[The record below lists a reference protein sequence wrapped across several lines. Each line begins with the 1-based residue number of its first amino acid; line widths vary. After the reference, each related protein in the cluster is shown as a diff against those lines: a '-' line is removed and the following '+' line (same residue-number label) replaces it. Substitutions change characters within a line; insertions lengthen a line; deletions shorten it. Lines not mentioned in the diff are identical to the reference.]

1 MARLTPVLLA
11 FAVAGAAAFPVA
23 CSKPAEVSTSDS
35 ATEAAL
41 AELQKEVRT
50 LREERDAT
58 LRATGVTGSEHRTLV
73 DAVADLRDEVKRLKD
88 AAAAAAATA
97 AAAPPPTA
105 VKSNGDRGAGAT
117 PVLPTTFLPQDDGT
131 YTPEQLDAFGKIYD
145 EVVRRRDEE
154 QQRDRLRQ
162 NLAQAGVTL
171 TPEQEAAMMKLQKQ
185 FQEKRQEL
193 LAATRGTGRPQT
205 EADQQA
211 MRTKF
216 EELRATFETD
226 VRSAVGASD
235 GDKVVE
241 AMKRSYPGF
250 FPRGDRPDRMRPG
263 MGG

>member
-1 MARLTPVLLA
+1 MA
-11 FAVAGAAAFPVA
+11 
-23 CSKPAEVSTSDS
+23 
-35 ATEAAL
+35 
-41 AELQKEVRT
+41 
-50 LREERDAT
+50 
-58 LRATGVTGSEHRTLV
+58 
-73 DAVADLRDEVKRLKD
+73 
-88 AAAAAAATA
+88 
-97 AAAPPPTA
+97 
-105 VKSNGDRGAGAT
+105 NGDPGAGT
-117 PVLPTTFLPQDDGT
+117 SPVLPTTFLAQGDGT

-193 LAATRGTGRPQT
+193 LAATRGTGRAQT

>member
-11 FAVAGAAAFPVA
+11 LAVAGAAAVPLA
-23 CSKPAEVSTSDS
+23 CSKPAEVAPAENA
-35 ATEAAL
+35 ATEAAI

-58 LRATGVTGSEHRTLV
+58 LRATGVSGSEHRTLV
-73 DAVADLRDEVKRLKD
+73 DAVAELRDEVKRLKE
-88 AAAAAAATA
+88 AAAAAPVGGAPTGAAMGNND
-97 AAAPPPTA
+97 P
-105 VKSNGDRGAGAT
+105 GAGAS
-117 PVLPTTFLPQDDGT
+117 PVMPTTFLPQGDGT
-131 YTPEQLDAFGKIYD
+131 FSDDQLNAFGKLYD
-145 EVVRRRDEE
+145 EVVRRRDEA
-154 QQRDRLRQ
+154 QQLDRLRQ

-193 LAATRGTGRPQT
+193 LAATRGNGRPQS

-226 VRSAVGASD
+226 VRAAVPASD
-235 GDKVVE
+235 AEKIVE

>member
-11 FAVAGAAAFPVA
+11 AVVAGAAAFPLG
-23 CSKPAEVSTSDS
+23 CSKPAEVATADP

-41 AELQKEVRT
+41 AELQREVRT
-50 LREERDAT
+50 LREEREAT

-73 DAVADLRDEVKRLKD
+73 DVVAELRDEVKRLKEV
-88 AAAAAAATA
+88 AAAA

-105 VKSNGDRGAGAT
+105 AAGRANGDPGAGAA
-117 PVLPTTFLPQDDGT
+117 PVMPTTFLAQGDGT
-131 YTPEQLDAFGKIYD
+131 YTPEQLDAFGRIYD
-145 EVVRRRDEE
+145 EVVRRRDEA
-154 QQRDRLRQ
+154 QQLDRMRQ

-171 TPEQEAAMMKLQKQ
+171 TPDQEAAMMKLQKQ

-193 LAATRGTGRPQT
+193 LAANRGNGRPQS

-216 EELRATFETD
+216 EELRTAFETD
-226 VRSAVGASD
+226 VRAAVPAPD
-235 GDKVVE
+235 ADKVVE

-250 FPRGDRPDRMRPG
+250 FPRGDRQDRMRPG

>member
-23 CSKPAEVSTSDS
+23 CSKPAEVTTSDS

-58 LRATGVTGSEHRTLV
+58 LRATGVTGSEHRSLV
-73 DAVADLRDEVKRLKD
+73 DAVAELRDEVKRLKD
-88 AAAAAAATA
+88 AAAAAAAAPAPTATA
-97 AAAPPPTA
+97 AM
-105 VKSNGDRGAGAT
+105 SNGDPGAGAS
-117 PVLPTTFLPQDDGT
+117 PVLPTTFLPQGDGT

-145 EVVRRRDEE
+145 EVVRRRDEA
-154 QQRDRLRQ
+154 QQLDRMRQ

-171 TPEQEAAMMKLQKQ
+171 TPEQEASMMKLQKQ

-216 EELRATFETD
+216 EELRTSFETD
-226 VRSAVGASD
+226 VRAAVPAAD
-235 GDKVVE
+235 ADKIVE

>member
-11 FAVAGAAAFPVA
+11 VVVAGAASVPLA
-23 CSKPAEVSTSDS
+23 CSKPAEVASVDS
-35 ATEAAL
+35 AATEAAI
-41 AELQKEVRT
+41 AELQREVRT
-50 LREERDAT
+50 LREEREAT
-58 LRATGVTGSEHRTLV
+58 LRATGVSGSEHRSLV
-73 DAVADLRDEVKRLKD
+73 DAVAELRDEVKRLKD
-88 AAAAAAATA
+88 AAAAAAAAPAPTA
-97 AAAPPPTA
+97 AAGM
-105 VKSNGDRGAGAT
+105 SNGDPGAGAA
-117 PVLPTTFLPQDDGT
+117 PVLPTFLAQGDGT

-145 EVVRRRDEE
+145 EVVRRRDEA
-154 QQRDRLRQ
+154 QQLDRMRQ

-193 LAATRGTGRPQT
+193 LAATRGSGRPQS

-216 EELRATFETD
+216 EELRTSFETD
-226 VRSAVGASD
+226 VRAAVPAAD
-235 GDKVVE
+235 ADKIVE